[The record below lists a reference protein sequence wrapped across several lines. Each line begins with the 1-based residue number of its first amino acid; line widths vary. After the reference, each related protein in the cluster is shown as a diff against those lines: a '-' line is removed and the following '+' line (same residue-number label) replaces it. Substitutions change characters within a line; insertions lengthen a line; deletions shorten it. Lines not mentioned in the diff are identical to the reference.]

1 MGEFKDKHEK
11 CSHYAGP
18 MSTSSPAA
26 SKTADMPS
34 AQELLVFLTL
44 NESGSITD
52 AAEDLHLSQSQLSRI
67 LQRLERKLS
76 VTLFRRS
83 TAGLRLTPE
92 GEIFTGT
99 ASALQ
104 NSYIHNMRQFRNELA
119 GETGEVRL
127 SILPSMAFE
136 FLGSWTDAFRKS
148 HPQATIT
155 ATDDISGSA
164 LQQLESGT
172 VDVAISACLLRLPD
186 GRERQLFPKLDDL
199 NLTAILSERFALVSP
214 PGTEV
219 PSEMTWDYALGH
231 STVGFTPA
239 ASVHRCMSQI
249 SQLEGIAYQPET
261 LTNSPLTIAG
271 MVESGLGSS
280 IVPESN
286 LGIMRIRQLV
296 TTPLEGYRRIVCV
309 ATADSEQTAL
319 VRHFVTML
327 TTK

>member
-1 MGEFKDKHEK
+1 
-11 CSHYAGP
+11 
-18 MSTSSPAA
+18 MSTNPLPLFR
-26 SKTADMPS
+26 TADMPS
-34 AQELLVFLTL
+34 AQELLVFNSL
-44 NESGSITD
+44 NAFGSITD
-52 AAEDLHLSQSQLSRI
+52 AAEELHLSQSQLSRI
-67 LQRLERKLS
+67 LQSLERKLS
-76 VTLFRRS
+76 VRLFVRS
-83 TAGLRLTPE
+83 TAGLRLTVE
-92 GEIFTGT
+92 GELFTRT
-99 ASALQ
+99 ALALQ

-164 LQQLESGT
+164 LQQLEAGAI
-172 VDVAISACLLRLPD
+172 DVAISACLLRLPD
-186 GRERQLFPKLDDL
+186 GRERQLFPELDTL
-199 NLTAILSERFALVSP
+199 NLVPILSESFAFVSSP
-214 PGTEV
+214 DSETR
-219 PSEMTWDYALGH
+219 SEMTWEYALGH

-249 SQLEGIAYQPET
+249 SRLEGIAYRPET

-286 LGIMRIRQLV
+286 LGIMRIRRLI

-309 ATADSEQTAL
+309 ATAHSKQTAL
-319 VRHFVTML
+319 VRHFVSML
-327 TTK
+327 TAK

>member
-1 MGEFKDKHEK
+1 MN
-11 CSHYAGP
+11 
-18 MSTSSPAA
+18 STTISR
-26 SKTADMPS
+26 TADMPS
-34 AQELLVFLTL
+34 AQELLVFITL
-44 NESGSITD
+44 NSSGSITD
-52 AAEDLHLSQSQLSRI
+52 AAEELHLSQSQLSRI
-67 LQRLERKLS
+67 LQRLEQKLS

-83 TAGLRLTPE
+83 TAGLRLTVE
-92 GEIFTGT
+92 GELFTRT
-99 ASALQ
+99 ALALQ
-104 NSYIHNMRQFRNELA
+104 NSYIHHMRQFRNELA

-164 LQQLESGT
+164 LQQLRAGT

-186 GRERQLFPKLDDL
+186 GRERHLFPEVEAL
-199 NLTAILSERFALVSP
+199 NLTPILSESFALVSP
-214 PGTEV
+214 PDTDLPAET
-219 PSEMTWDYALGH
+219 TWDHALRH

-239 ASVHRCMSQI
+239 ASVHRCLSQI
-249 SQLEGIAYQPET
+249 SQLEGISYQSEA

-286 LGIMRIRQLV
+286 LGIMRIRRLV
-296 TTPLEGYRRIVCV
+296 TTSLAGYRRIVCV
-309 ATADSEQTAL
+309 ATADSELTAL